1 MTRAI
6 LDFPDAAG
14 EPQRLVFDRPTRIIS
29 ATTLDEVRPALREA
43 ASAAVGTWAA
53 GFIAYEAAPAFDPA
67 LVTRPHADTVPL
79 VWFGVFAPP
88 AAASPPAPAAA
99 PPLDWR
105 TTTPR
110 AAYDDAI
117 ATIREAIAAGDVYQV
132 NHTLRFSAAYS
143 HDPGMLYDRLVAMR
157 HGLYHALIETDD
169 WAVVSASP
177 ELFLDIAGRTITTRP
192 MKGTVRRGRWLDEDR
207 EHAGRLAASDKDRAE
222 NVMIVDLLRN
232 DLGRIAEPG
241 SVRVPRLFDVETYPT
256 VHQLT
261 STVTARLRADVG
273 LDDIFA
279 ATFPCGSVTGAPKVT
294 AMRAIAALEDSPRG
308 AYCGAVGVLR
318 PDGSATFN
326 VAIRTIALDR
336 VSGTASY
343 GTGGGIT
350 WDSRAD
356 AEYAELV
363 TKAGL
368 LTETIPPFLLLETM
382 RLDDGVVARY
392 ALHMNRLAGSARY
405 WGFSA
410 DTARNACDALRQL
423 ASAEPDGRWR
433 VRLTADRDGSIDI
446 TRTPLDGPAGAL
458 DDDTEPQTVTL
469 TDAPVSRNDRLLFHK
484 TTARAAYETRRAA
497 WPDAFDV
504 LLFNEEAELTEFTT
518 GNLVVDSGGTLRTP
532 AHACG
537 LLAGTMREQL
547 IRDGVIIEDIVP
559 LDELHQARR
568 VWLINSV
575 RGWVPVTL
583 DEGKGRIR

>member
-14 EPQRLVFDRPTRIIS
+14 EPQRLVFARPTRIIS
-29 ATTLDEVRPALREA
+29 AMTLDEVRPALREA
-43 ASAAVGTWAA
+43 ASAAAGTWAA

-67 LVTRPHADTVPL
+67 LLTRTHVAPVPL
-79 VWFGVFAPP
+79 LWFGVFEPP
-88 AAASPPAPAAA
+88 VAVSPPPPAAA

-110 AAYDDAI
+110 VAYDDAI
-117 ATIREAIAAGDVYQV
+117 ATIRAAIAAGDVYQV
-132 NHTLRFSAAYS
+132 NHTLRFSAAYA
-143 HDPGMLYDRLVAMR
+143 HDPGTLYDRLVAMR

-207 EHAGRLAASDKDRAE
+207 VHADRLAASDKDRAE

-241 SVRVPRLFDVETYPT
+241 SVRVPHLFDVETYPT

-261 STVTARLRADVG
+261 STVTAQLRDDVG

-294 AMRAIAALEDSPRG
+294 AMRAIAALEDTPRG
-308 AYCGAVGVLR
+308 IYCGAVGVLR

-326 VAIRTIALDR
+326 VAIRTILLDR

-363 TKAGL
+363 AKAGL
-368 LTETIPPFLLLETM
+368 LTETIPPFRLIETM
-382 RLDDGVVARY
+382 RLDHGVVARF
-392 ALHMNRLAGSARY
+392 ALHMSRLAGSARY
-405 WGFSA
+405 WGFGA

-423 ASAEPDGRWR
+423 ANAEPDGRWR
-433 VRLTADRDGSIDI
+433 VRLTADRDGGIDI
-446 TRTPLDGPAGAL
+446 TRTSLDGPAGAL
-458 DDDTEPQTVTL
+458 DDDTEPQTVML
-469 TDAPVSRNDRLLFHK
+469 TDEPVSRNDRLLFHK
-484 TTARAAYETRRAA
+484 TTARDQYDTRRAA

-518 GNLVVDSGGTLRTP
+518 GNLVVDCGGTLRTP
-532 AHACG
+532 AHDCG

-547 IRDGVIIEDIVP
+547 IRDGVIIEDVLP
-559 LDELHQARR
+559 LDELRGARR

-575 RGWVPVTL
+575 RGWVRVTV
-583 DEGKGRIR
+583 DGGKGRIR